1 MLSARSEETPKATF
15 ADMDHLLANDRP
27 AAGSPPSERLR
38 LALLGDCML
47 GRLVNETLRDVPP
60 EYPWG
65 DTLPLLR
72 GADWRLC
79 NLECVLSDRG
89 APVFPKT
96 FHFRSDARNI
106 AVLRAARIDAVT
118 LANNHVLDYGNDAM
132 SEMLEI
138 LDRAGVVHSG
148 AGKNFDEAS
157 LFATA
162 AVRGT
167 KLAMLAFTDNEPGW
181 EAGAGRPGI
190 FYAPIEPADP
200 RARMVLEIVSRGKP
214 ASDFLIVSA
223 HWGPNWG
230 YAPPREHVEFARA
243 LIDAGADIV
252 FGHSSHVFRG
262 IEFYRGRA
270 IVYGAGDFV
279 DDYMVDEIERND
291 QGFVYV
297 VEVEGGIQ
305 ARLRLYPTV
314 IGNCQACHAGGHEER
329 AIAAKMRKLCG
340 PFGTRALWDPA
351 SRSLVVE
358 PTPQAKQSAGE
369 NGRFQTP

>member
-1 MLSARSEETPKATF
+1 MDRLPTNDPAPTGTP
-15 ADMDHLLANDRP
+15 P
-27 AAGSPPSERLR
+27 VPRLR
-38 LALLGDCML
+38 LVLLGDCML
-47 GRLVNETLRDVPP
+47 GRLVNERLRDVAP

-65 DTLPLLR
+65 DTLPLLH

-79 NLECVLSDRG
+79 NLECVLSDGG

-106 AVLRAARIDAVT
+106 AVLRAAQIDAVT

-138 LDRAGVVHSG
+138 LDRAGIVHSG

-157 LFATA
+157 RPAIAT
-162 AVRGT
+162 VRGT
-167 KLAMLAFTDNEPGW
+167 KLAVLAFTDNEPGW

-190 FYAPIEPADP
+190 FYAPIESGDS
-200 RARMVLEIVSRGKP
+200 RAQMVLEIVGRGKP
-214 ASDFLIVSA
+214 AADFLIVSA

-230 YAPPREHVEFARA
+230 YAPPREHVAFAHA
-243 LIDAGADIV
+243 MIDAGADLV
-252 FGHSSHVFRG
+252 FGHSSHVYRG

-297 VEVEGGIQ
+297 VEVEGGIS

-314 IGNCQACHAGGHEER
+314 IGDFQACRAGGQEESS
-329 AIAAKMRKLCG
+329 IAGKMSRLCA
-340 PFGTRALWDPA
+340 PFGTTAEWDPA

-358 PTPQAKQSAGE
+358 STRQSRESAG
-369 NGRFQTP
+369 GSG